1 MGKFL
6 ESIGLIEGYD
16 IIIIGKK
23 KAKNDILFEEIEKH
37 DSNIKENIRKIV
49 NESVGMVFA
58 IVKDKKIK
66 GVYLFE
72 ATSNNNVRILN
83 HIKTVY
89 TNEVSTDIR
98 KKYDNLILKIAKDH
112 VSAQDYDKVI
122 LEDKVVQVDRN
133 TTKNRNLAMS
143 SGFIFGFIF
152 GWLLFHN
159 FFWGLFYGFIFSP
172 VSTGLEVIITNK
184 RRRKKKNDK

>member
-16 IIIIGKK
+16 ITVIGKK
-23 KAKNDILFEEIEKH
+23 KSKNDILFEDIEKY
-37 DSNIKENIRKIV
+37 DSNVKENIRKIV
-49 NESVGMVFA
+49 NESLGMIFA

-89 TNEVSTDIR
+89 TNEVSTNIR
-98 KKYDNLILKIAKDH
+98 EKYDDLILKIAKDH
-112 VSAQDYDKVI
+112 VSSQDYDKII
-122 LEDKVVQVDRN
+122 LEDKVVQVDRKA
-133 TTKNRNLAMS
+133 TKNRNLAMS
-143 SGFIFGFIF
+143 GGFIFGFIF
-152 GWLLFHN
+152 GWLLFHD

-172 VSTGLEVIITNK
+172 VSTGLEIIITNK
-184 RRRKKKNDK
+184 RRRKKKKHK